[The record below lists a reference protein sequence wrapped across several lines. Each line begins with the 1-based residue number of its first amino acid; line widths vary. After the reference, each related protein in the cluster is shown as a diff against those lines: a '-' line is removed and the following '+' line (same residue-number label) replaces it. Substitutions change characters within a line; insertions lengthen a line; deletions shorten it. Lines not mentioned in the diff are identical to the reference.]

1 MRVTKTMIIVAF
13 TLLLSLTAIVFATE
27 TDEPAGQT
35 LDTSMFTDASESTP
49 FSAGRQLGEADF
61 KLEPIQAATYGLN
74 RGQMTEVSPDDLVV
88 EIIEESGEVH
98 EIAIRDGE
106 RVSEGSIEGLDKIRI
121 QN

>member
-74 RGQMTEVSPDDLVV
+74 RGQVTEVSPDNLMV

-98 EIAIRDGE
+98 EIMISDGG
-106 RVSEGSIEGLDKIRI
+106 RVGDNSIEGLEKIKI
-121 QN
+121 KN